1 MEMEG
6 QRKKLKSQRMLSSEN
21 KIMLTVTH
29 LTLIQKR
36 VPIKLL
42 FLKKK
47 NLVEKIPTLCRRR
60 ELQKR
65 EKDGG
70 VEKMTMM

>member
-36 VPIKLL
+36 VPIELL

-60 ELQKR
+60 ELQKG

-70 VEKMTMM
+70 VEKMAMM

>member
-6 QRKKLKSQRMLSSEN
+6 RRKKLKSQRMLSSEN

-36 VPIKLL
+36 VPIELL